1 MRVLVLCFALGTLA
15 YAGHTHAPTRA
26 LDTHYSCEFC
36 TGFGGLI
43 DAPAASIATVDV
55 PTRSEPIVAAVI
67 YLANRPVGV
76 AQARAP
82 PAR

>member
-15 YAGHTHAPTRA
+15 YAGHSHAPTQSV
-26 LDTHYSCEFC
+26 DTHYSCEFC

-43 DAPAASIATVDV
+43 DAPAPSIAAVATPTV
-55 PTRSEPIVAAVI
+55 SESVAAIVVHF
-67 YLANRPVGV
+67 ASRPVGF